1 MIRWNWVCTTVV
13 LCSYGFFKEFTPDE
27 AFLTPYLANETQSSK
42 HFSIDQVNAYI
53 YPVWAYSYLVA
64 VFFVFIFTDFLRY
77 KPVVVLECLG
87 QVATRILLIYGTSV
101 LSMQLMQVSYGI
113 ATAAE
118 IAYYSYIYV
127 LVSHVH
133 FKKVTSY
140 IEASRLFG
148 DAAAGFVGQAVVSTG
163 ALNLLQLQY
172 FSLASV
178 CVASVLAFVLPNR
191 CHPAVSCGR
200 DKPRDNLNYASPY
213 ACLAGD
219 ESTRKGKT
227 SACCRPFATFRVAA
241 CRRWM
246 DFKRFYSDSSLLKWS
261 VWWALA
267 TCGYLQIDN
276 YMQSLWIQ
284 IANVTG
290 TTYQYNGLVEAI
302 ATLCASAGA
311 LSLSFLKVNWPVW
324 GELTI
329 AGVSLVDSIAL
340 LVASKTSYLWVA
352 YLCYVVYRMTYSCL
366 VTIAM

>member
-1 MIRWNWVCTTVV
+1 MDNSGRWNWVCTTVL

-42 HFSIDQVNAYI
+42 HFTIDQVNAYI
-53 YPVWAYSYLVA
+53 YPVWAYSYLVS

-87 QVATRILLIYGTSV
+87 QVATRTLLIYGTSV
-101 LSMQLMQVSYGI
+101 LSMQLMQISYGI

-127 LVSHVH
+127 LVSQVH

-140 IEASRLFG
+140 IEASRLLG

-163 ALNLLQLQY
+163 SLNLLQLQY

-178 CVASVLAFVLPNR
+178 CVASVLAVVLPNR
-191 CHPAVSCGR
+191 CQPIVCV
-200 DKPRDNLNYASPY
+200 DNRASNE
-213 ACLAGD
+213 LADQSLSSGD
-219 ESTRKGKT
+219 EDTQRTG
-227 SACCRPFATFRVAA
+227 ARQRRCRWYVSLRTAA
-241 CRRWM
+241 LRRWM
-246 DFKRFYSDSSLLKWS
+246 DFKRFYSDPSLLKWS

-276 YMQSLWIQ
+276 YAQSLWVQ
-284 IANVTG
+284 IANDAG
-290 TTYQYNGLVEAI
+290 TDYEYNGLVEAV

-311 LSLSFLKVNWPVW
+311 LCLSFLRVNWPVW
-324 GELTI
+324 GEVAI
-329 AGVSLVDSIAL
+329 AGASVVDSAAL
-340 LVASKTSYLWVA
+340 LVSAVTSRLWGA
-352 YLCYVVYRMTYSCL
+352 YICYVVYRVTYSCL
-366 VTIAM
+366 VTIAL